1 MTIDISN
8 NAARINYTVASGVTQ
23 TSFSVPFEFFNDSDL
38 SVYVNDVLKTIT
50 THYTVS
56 GGDGSTGTITM
67 SVTGASGGS
76 TVVISRSIAIERTSD
91 FQTGVDINRAA
102 LNTQL
107 DTLTAIASDN
117 EDKAS
122 RAISAP
128 NSEVDPVLV
137 LPDVDGRKGRVL
149 GFNATTGNVEAGP
162 NISDVSS
169 LAAITAD
176 IATLADIED
185 GTDATDAIQTVA
197 GISSNVTTVAGV
209 SANVTTV
216 AGNTSNINT
225 VAGNNANITTV
236 AGIDSDVTTVS
247 GISSDVTTV
256 AADGTDIGVVAGISS
271 DVTSLAGVSSEISLL
286 GTTDAI
292 ADMNIL
298 GTAAI
303 VADMDALGPIAGNIT
318 TVAGIS
324 SNVTTVAGISSDVT
338 AVAANATDIGTV
350 AGQATQIGLL
360 GTADAVSDMN
370 TLAVSGIIANM
381 ETVSDNIS
389 VVSYVGDVD
398 RMAAVIGVAINASN
412 INTVA
417 ADGADIGTVATSIA
431 SVNTAA
437 TNIASINTNATN
449 ITDIQNASANAAT
462 ATTQAGIA
470 TTQAGIATTKASEAS
485 ASEVAAEAA
494 KVAAEAALDEFT
506 DIYLGAK
513 ASDPATDNDG
523 NALTAG
529 DQYFNTTIN
538 VLKIYNGSAWQAA
551 AIDSSGFVET
561 TGDTMTGDLSFGDGD
576 KAIFGAGS
584 DLQIYHDGSNSYID
598 EAGTGSLWVRGNDV
612 ILGKYTGEYYLYAN
626 ADGALNLYYD
636 GTKKLNTTSTGIDVT
651 GTVTADGLTVDGDA
665 AIQNISDGFRTLSL
679 SGNRS
684 NSGVTT
690 ARLSMQWD
698 GNEIARIQSHGGAD
712 TTNKDEGDLLFY
724 TADAGSL
731 KIRQLIE
738 QNGDISFYEDT
749 GTTPKFFWDASAE
762 RLGIG
767 TSSPSAPLHVN
778 GGSSTGFA
786 TVKHL
791 ELGFTANRGLTV
803 STSQVVAVDDLVTFD
818 SPTATYGQMA
828 FKTAGAERLRIDSS
842 GNVGIGTDSPN
853 ADLELGGTGE
863 VLRLSGSST
872 NAYIRN
878 TDGTT
883 NQWYIGSGGNA
894 GLQHYI
900 YAAQPMTFHTSG
912 LERLR
917 IDSSGNIFSAGKTVL
932 SDVGAGHAFAGGVNA
947 GLTYHTRD
955 NGLVMSLSRLSSDGD
970 ILRFVGG
977 ASSVGSIGTEVTDA
991 TLQAD
996 LYVHAR
1002 STAGGSS
1009 LNESRLWLL
1018 GGDSGIVLDGYT
1030 NAILPTD
1037 ENSYED
1043 NRTNI
1048 GSSDYRF
1055 KDLYL
1060 SGGVYLGGTGSAN
1073 KLDDYETGTW
1083 TPVVRGGT
1091 TAGTFSGGTADGRY
1105 IKIGEMITL
1114 MCYIDSAS
1122 LSGAAGI
1129 VEILGNPFT
1138 SAGSSLPANAVA
1150 AGRHSSITLSA
1161 NAVTLNAVN
1170 VNNNTLITLRES
1182 YDDGTAASILDASQI
1197 GSSFGVV
1204 FSLTFRAA

>member
-561 TGDTMTGDLSFGDGD
+561 TGDTMTGNLSFGDDD

-584 DLQIYHDGSNSYID
+584 DLQIYHNGSNSYLD
-598 EAGTGSLWVRGNDV
+598 EVGTGNLFVRANNLRLSNADNSQ
-612 ILGKYTGEYYLYAN
+612 YYLI
-626 ADGALNLYYD
+626 ADNSGFL
-636 GTKKLNTTSTGIDVT
+636 KLNYAGATKLSTTSTGIDVT
-651 GTVTADGLTVDGDA
+651 GTVTADGLTVDGLLELGGSASGLVTGDA
-665 AIQNISDGFRTLSL
+665 NPHIFRTTL
-679 SGNRS
+679 SGDYVFGDLVIQGRSDTGGRGIYLATGATPANRIK
-684 NSGVTT
+684 V
-690 ARLSMQWD
+690 
-698 GNEIARIQSHGGAD
+698 AD
-712 TTNKDEGDLLFY
+712 T
-724 TADAGSL
+724 
-731 KIRQLIE
+731 
-738 QNGDISFYEDT
+738 GDISFYEDT
-749 GTTPKFFWDASAE
+749 GTTAKFFWDANEEAL
-762 RLGIG
+762 RIG
-767 TSSPSAPLHVN
+767 SYN
-778 GGSSTGFA
+778 GGGNPSGSLFVESNANNHAIHIEETGGNSESWQIGVD
-786 TVKHL
+786 TDGD
-791 ELGFTANRGLTV
+791 LGFYN
-803 STSQVVAVDDLVTFD
+803 STSATASVTFD
-818 SPTATYGQMA
+818 
-828 FKTAGAERLRIDSS
+828 DS
-842 GNVGIGTDSPN
+842 GNVGIGTSP
-853 ADLELGGTGE
+853 
-863 VLRLSGSST
+863 
-872 NAYIRN
+872 
-878 TDGTT
+878 
-883 NQWYIGSGGNA
+883 
-894 GLQHYI
+894 LQRPLPLWRCLPWRHW
-900 YAAQPMTFHTSG
+900 
-912 LERLR
+912 
-917 IDSSGNIFSAGKTVL
+917 
-932 SDVGAGHAFAGGVNA
+932 VG
-947 GLTYHTRD
+947 
-955 NGLVMSLSRLSSDGD
+955 
-970 ILRFVGG
+970 
-977 ASSVGSIGTEVTDA
+977 
-991 TLQAD
+991 
-996 LYVHAR
+996 
-1002 STAGGSS
+1002 
-1009 LNESRLWLL
+1009 
-1018 GGDSGIVLDGYT
+1018 
-1030 NAILPTD
+1030 
-1037 ENSYED
+1037 
-1043 NRTNI
+1043 
-1048 GSSDYRF
+1048 
-1055 KDLYL
+1055 
-1060 SGGVYLGGTGSAN
+1060 
-1073 KLDDYETGTW
+1073 
-1083 TPVVRGGT
+1083 
-1091 TAGTFSGGTADGRY
+1091 
-1105 IKIGEMITL
+1105 
-1114 MCYIDSAS
+1114 
-1122 LSGAAGI
+1122 
-1129 VEILGNPFT
+1129 
-1138 SAGSSLPANAVA
+1138 
-1150 AGRHSSITLSA
+1150 
-1161 NAVTLNAVN
+1161 
-1170 VNNNTLITLRES
+1170 
-1182 YDDGTAASILDASQI
+1182 
-1197 GSSFGVV
+1197 
-1204 FSLTFRAA
+1204 